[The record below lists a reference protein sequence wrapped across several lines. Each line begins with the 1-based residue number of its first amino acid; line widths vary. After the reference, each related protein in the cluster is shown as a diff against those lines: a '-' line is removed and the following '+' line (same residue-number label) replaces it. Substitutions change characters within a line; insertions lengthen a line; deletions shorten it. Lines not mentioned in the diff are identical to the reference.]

1 MNKIEQK
8 IEQLEVKKS
17 DCNATIV
24 LMGLVGVVLM
34 IIMLSLKPGLWA
46 IAFIAGS
53 AGSFIAAARAMMK
66 KAAIQEEIEQ
76 MQDSL
81 PPVMVDVNEVI
92 AREMINDQRR
102 EELMSPSYAFHA
114 RNISNTSTLS
124 LSLLNLWDSWD
135 HEKVEQYES
144 QAKTGSLEPSR
155 HYDDNNH

>member
-66 KAAIQEEIEQ
+66 KAAIQEEIEK
-76 MQDSL
+76 SS
-81 PPVMVDVNEVI
+81 PPVMERAMSKILSETVI
-92 AREMINDQRR
+92 EEMQEQRLSSSYDYLPQNIN
-102 EELMSPSYAFHA
+102 
-114 RNISNTSTLS
+114 
-124 LSLLNLWDSWD
+124 
-135 HEKVEQYES
+135 YES
-144 QAKTGSLEPSR
+144 TIPYEFER
-155 HYDDNNH
+155 H